1 MNPNV
6 SGDAVLNPKDYED
19 AVLNPNNWC
28 AECDS
33 GVYDTATDDELMT
46 CCVGSFSAHLGNSK
60 MIEFDSFIFLYSF
73 NDSCH
78 SSLLEYAL

>member
-19 AVLNPNNWC
+19 AVLNSNDWC

-60 MIEFDSFIFLYSF
+60 MTEFDILLYSF
-73 NDSCH
+73 ND